1 MEVTLVSQRSATELR
16 SRKLALAR
24 GAPSMPD
31 LSYASRASSLQ
42 SCAALCTPLVQF
54 AAIYSRHSR
63 VVHSVVYHE
72 ASIGFQLL
80 IRVEQAIG
88 ANWREQCH
96 TVAKGRRIGLN
107 DWKKTA
113 LVYSLTG
120 RVADIFDVAAVT
132 RFRVKVCLPP
142 R

>member
-1 MEVTLVSQRSATELR
+1 
-16 SRKLALAR
+16 
-24 GAPSMPD
+24 MPD

-63 VVHSVVYHE
+63 VVHSVVYHG

-96 TVAKGRRIGLN
+96 TVAEGRRVGLN

-120 RVADIFDVAAVT
+120 RVADIFDVS
-132 RFRVKVCLPP
+132 RCHSFQG
-142 R
+142 